1 MRTDRVIAGVSTT
14 LPKSCPR
21 SRAGYFLTKARRAA
35 RHSSSRPGDLG
46 LSLMSVA
53 RRQQAKEPEKGSGLL
68 LQRQLRHGSGL
79 RSTLAACTG
88 LCIDPLPAFD
98 AVKLPLSLSTRYCCH
113 PVRC

>member
-14 LPKSCPR
+14 PPKSGPPLV
-21 SRAGYFLTKARRAA
+21 GWIFFDEGKA
-35 RHSSSRPGDLG
+35 RHSSRRGDLG

-53 RRQQAKEPEKGSGLL
+53 RRQRAKEPEKGSGLL

-98 AVKLPLSLSTRYCCH
+98 AVKLPLSLSTRCCCH